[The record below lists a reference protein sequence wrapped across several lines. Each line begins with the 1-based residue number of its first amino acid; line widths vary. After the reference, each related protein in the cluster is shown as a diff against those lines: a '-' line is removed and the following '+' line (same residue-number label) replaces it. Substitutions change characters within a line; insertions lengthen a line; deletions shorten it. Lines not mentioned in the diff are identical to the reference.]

1 MSSLIEKPERSV
13 YLRSDFGRPNRP
25 SGARKVDTEPFFF
38 TCLNK
43 SFGVSI
49 LPGLSSITFQRKLCW
64 GERMEVF
71 LCLIL
76 FFFRNLVIRLPN
88 NESLSEMTYLTARSE
103 WIVFRRESFKT
114 LRTQDVVG

>member
-38 TCLNK
+38 TGFHK
-43 SFGVSI
+43 SFCITV
-49 LPGLSSITFQRKLCW
+49 LPGLSSITFQRNLCW

-103 WIVFRRESFKT
+103 WIAFLSESFKT
-114 LRTQDVVG
+114 LRTQEVAG